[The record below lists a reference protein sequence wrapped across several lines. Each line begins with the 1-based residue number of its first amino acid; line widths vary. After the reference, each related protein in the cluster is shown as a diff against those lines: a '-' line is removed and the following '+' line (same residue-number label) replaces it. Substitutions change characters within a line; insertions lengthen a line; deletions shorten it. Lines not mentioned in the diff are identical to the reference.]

1 MARLQ
6 YFLLAEYAR
15 VDAGGLLTVVGAG
28 FDRVA
33 VDALPGQL
41 SLGCAARVLLDEGE
55 SEAQLS
61 VAVRPP
67 QGRGLAIA
75 STVRPPVDAKPHLG
89 HVGVIFAATFGLPV
103 VAEGLYT
110 FEVTVNGEERQDASF
125 TVELQSATGQADA

>member
-28 FDRVA
+28 FDRIA

-41 SLGCAARVLLDEGE
+41 RLGCAARVLLEE
-55 SEAQLS
+55 HEQEAQLR
-61 VAVRPP
+61 VTVRPP
-67 QGRGLAIA
+67 QGVGLSIESALH
-75 STVRPPVDAKPHLG
+75 PPSDAKPHEG
-89 HVGVIFAATFGLPV
+89 MVGVLFAATFGMPV

-110 FEVTVNGEERQDASF
+110 FEAVVGEDRQQMSF
-125 TVELQSATGQADA
+125 TLERRSATGQADA